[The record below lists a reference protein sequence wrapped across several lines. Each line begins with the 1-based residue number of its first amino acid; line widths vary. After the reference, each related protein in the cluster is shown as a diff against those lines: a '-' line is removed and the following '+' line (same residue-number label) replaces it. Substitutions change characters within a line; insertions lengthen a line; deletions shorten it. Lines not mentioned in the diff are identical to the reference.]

1 MLPFS
6 KAFIW
11 VTFLCLSTPVLGHR
25 FFERAASF
33 PVFLNTDV
41 ALETVAEIVTVT
53 PDLSTLVYSDGKTK
67 KVGFVSISDPENP
80 QPYGTVAVAGEPTS
94 VVAVGSYVLCAVNTS
109 PNFINPSGALQ
120 VIDITRR
127 TIVRTIQLNGQP
139 DSISS
144 SPDGKYVLVAIENER
159 DEDLGDGRPPQLP
172 AGFLWVVKLDGMPS
186 SWTLTRVDLTGL
198 PGMKFPTDP
207 EPEFVA
213 INANN
218 EGVVTLQENNHL
230 AIVNLETA
238 SVTASFTAGSVNLTD
253 IDTKEEGVISQ
264 NSSLTNVPR
273 EPDAVTWIGTDFFAT
288 ADEGDL
294 DGGSRGF
301 TIFKSD
307 GSVFYTSGNSIE
319 TAVTRIGHY
328 PEERSQNKGNEPEGI
343 LYSKFGKDHLL
354 LSLQSVQALR
364 KPVPTLIQILPA
376 GLAPEGLLAIPSRG
390 LLVVAN
396 EDDERSSKFRS
407 SISIYTR
414 TARSRVRSGYPT
426 IVSRNKAGSSL
437 PIPWGALSALAADPK
452 RRKFSYTVTDSFY
465 KESRILVLDIRR
477 KPAEITKEIMIKTAE
492 GATVNLDCEGITVR
506 EDGGFWIA
514 SEGNADGTRLNEI
527 IRVHEN
533 GVIATRVQLP
543 AEVRALRIRFGFEG
557 ISSVGKGSAELVYVA
572 FQREWTSDPA
582 GMVRIGRYSVSSNEW
597 RFFYYPLDA
606 PLSPNGGWVGL
617 SEIVSVKCRGDHY
630 GSEGEVFAVLERDNQ
645 AGPDARIKRVYKIN
659 IKGVTPKTQADGT
672 ASFPVLEKTLIKD
685 LVPDLMKPG
694 GFVIEKVEGLM
705 QTRDKHLYIVTDN
718 DGVDDSNGET
728 QLLNI
733 GRC

>member
-1 MLPFS
+1 MLGYCAEPRGAGQRDPPPAAEDGERSKLFGAGKATKYLNPKVSFLSFGILSKLTAPLVDAFNADMLPFS

-238 SVTASFTAGSVNLTD
+238 SVTASFAAGSVNLTD
-253 IDTKEEGVISQ
+253 IDTKEEGAYV
-264 NSSLTNVPR
+264 L
-273 EPDAVTWIGTDFFAT
+273 
-288 ADEGDL
+288 
-294 DGGSRGF
+294 
-301 TIFKSD
+301 
-307 GSVFYTSGNSIE
+307 TSG
-319 TAVTRIGHY
+319 R
-328 PEERSQNKGNEPEGI
+328 
-343 LYSKFGKDHLL
+343 
-354 LSLQSVQALR
+354 
-364 KPVPTLIQILPA
+364 
-376 GLAPEGLLAIPSRG
+376 
-390 LLVVAN
+390 
-396 EDDERSSKFRS
+396 
-407 SISIYTR
+407 
-414 TARSRVRSGYPT
+414 RV
-426 IVSRNKAGSSL
+426 
-437 PIPWGALSALAADPK
+437 
-452 RRKFSYTVTDSFY
+452 
-465 KESRILVLDIRR
+465 
-477 KPAEITKEIMIKTAE
+477 
-492 GATVNLDCEGITVR
+492 
-506 EDGGFWIA
+506 
-514 SEGNADGTRLNEI
+514 
-527 IRVHEN
+527 
-533 GVIATRVQLP
+533 GVIFC
-543 AEVRALRIRFGFEG
+543 I
-557 ISSVGKGSAELVYVA
+557 
-572 FQREWTSDPA
+572 
-582 GMVRIGRYSVSSNEW
+582 
-597 RFFYYPLDA
+597 
-606 PLSPNGGWVGL
+606 
-617 SEIVSVKCRGDHY
+617 
-630 GSEGEVFAVLERDNQ
+630 
-645 AGPDARIKRVYKIN
+645 
-659 IKGVTPKTQADGT
+659 
-672 ASFPVLEKTLIKD
+672 
-685 LVPDLMKPG
+685 
-694 GFVIEKVEGLM
+694 
-705 QTRDKHLYIVTDN
+705 
-718 DGVDDSNGET
+718 
-728 QLLNI
+728 
-733 GRC
+733 